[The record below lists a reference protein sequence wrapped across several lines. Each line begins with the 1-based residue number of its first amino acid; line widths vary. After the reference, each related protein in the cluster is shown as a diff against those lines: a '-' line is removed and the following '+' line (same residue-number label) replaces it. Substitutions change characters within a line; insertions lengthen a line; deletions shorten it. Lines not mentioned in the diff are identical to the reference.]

1 MRRLR
6 RQDGVG
12 AFALIVA
19 LLIVA
24 LVYFGY
30 YQMQDAMQ
38 APRRATTT
46 IDASKAFACKSN
58 RQTAEREVQMWLVNH
73 PGEIPTLEAV
83 GSTARCPEGGEYR
96 LEGVQVFCS
105 KHG

>member
-1 MRRLR
+1 MRHLR
-6 RQDGVG
+6 RQNGLG
-12 AFALIVA
+12 AVALIVA

-58 RQTAEREVQMWLVNH
+58 RQTAEREVQMWLVN
-73 PGEIPTLEAV
+73 PP
-83 GSTARCPEGGEYR
+83 ARPPRRGRLDGALPEGEYR
-96 LEGVQVFCS
+96 SRACRFSGS